1 MLGPADALHPRCPSS
16 TWRPADA
23 DSNAKFFMRFTQFRH
38 VFLWFCGFALHFNFG
53 LKEVDIV
60 LCKSESIVC
69 ETILANSKNAEP
81 TMPTR
86 TEPGQ
91 NDNLRQRKG
100 NDSSGTRAKSWRLG
114 RSGVLEMYL
123 CTVCGNIHIQT

>member
-1 MLGPADALHPRCPSS
+1 MTSSNLNHMNHIAAGSKMLDGPADALHPRCPSS

-23 DSNAKFFMRFTQFRH
+23 DSNGKFFMRITQVHH

-86 TEPGQ
+86 TERQLEATERKRQLRDKGQ
-91 NDNLRQRKG
+91 IL
-100 NDSSGTRAKSWRLG
+100 ALG
-114 RSGVLEMYL
+114 
-123 CTVCGNIHIQT
+123 